1 MQLNC
6 PDHLKPYLMSLQCSF
21 WLIMSYL
28 CHSAHYCILFRQN
41 LIMLILLFQLN
52 LSCAQHLILI
62 KLVDPMLTISLLQVS
77 PQNSV
82 SQLILLRLSVTGLTK
97 LNFCLCFVHS
107 IAIPAS
113 LFTPIT
119 ILVPLK

>member
-1 MQLNC
+1 MRLSC
-6 PDHLKPYLMSLQCSF
+6 PDHLKPFLMSLRYSF

-28 CHSAHYCILFRQN
+28 CHSAHYCILFQQN

-62 KLVDPMLTISLLQVS
+62 KLTDPTPIIFLLLVS
-77 PQNSV
+77 TQNLV
-82 SQLILLRLSVTGLTK
+82 SQLILLRLSVTILAK
-97 LNFCLCFVHS
+97 PNFCLCFAHL
-107 IAIPAS
+107 IAIPVS
-113 LFTPIT
+113 LFIPIT